1 MKTKINIAISQNDD
15 DKYSLVINKVTET
28 ENQPIIES
36 IVKTDMTLD
45 ELKLVINS
53 L

>member
-1 MKTKINIAISQNDD
+1 METKINIAISQNND
-15 DKYSLVINKVTET
+15 DKYCLVISKVTET
-28 ENQPIIES
+28 EDQPIIES

-45 ELKLVINS
+45 EVKLVINS